1 MHGILEKDDENA
13 GIIDINFKKN
23 KDDIIINVS
32 DNGIGM
38 NNEMINSTLHLD
50 SKNKKSGY
58 GIQNIN
64 DRLSVFFGPEYG
76 ISIKS
81 EINIGTTVT
90 VRIPKIEG

>member
-1 MHGILEKDDENA
+1 MTE
-13 GIIDINFKKN
+13 
-23 KDDIIINVS
+23 
-32 DNGIGM
+32 M